1 MGKPD
6 THMPGSGM
14 APWIRGPLAG
24 QNPGDRSRMGLTGP
38 GSWGAVGRQ
47 CVLQDELPTRTGVR
61 VAG

>member
-1 MGKPD
+1 
-6 THMPGSGM
+6 MPGSGM